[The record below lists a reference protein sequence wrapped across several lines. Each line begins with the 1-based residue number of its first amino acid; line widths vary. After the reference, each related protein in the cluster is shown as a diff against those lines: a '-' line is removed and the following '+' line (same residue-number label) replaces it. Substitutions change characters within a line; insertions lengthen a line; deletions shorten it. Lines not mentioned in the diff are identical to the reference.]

1 MKNVKESAKYVLQWS
16 RHVRIDIDAVRELAD
31 RIIPD
36 SPQIPPWDYS
46 HHYFDGTEKTLSYLF
61 VLDTL
66 NFCFW
71 PAPGSE
77 RWTISYGG
85 VELSGY
91 VALAAALKRAF
102 EQGLPLDDPS
112 YLSTMNMSDLRDIL
126 QGKGTLQLMGERLQA
141 LRELGTYLVTKWK
154 ASPAQLLEA
163 CSGSAISLVHKLA
176 ANLQSFRDIAK
187 YKGKTVYFYK
197 RAQILAADIYAAFQ
211 GRGWGEFRDMD
222 RLTAFA
228 DYKLPQVLRQL
239 GVLVYS
245 PELAARVDSMEL
257 IPPSSEEEIEIRAHT
272 IWAVELL
279 CSELKQKGQNI
290 CAFQMDWILWNMG
303 QQDKFRKRPY
313 HRTVTIFY

>member
-1 MKNVKESAKYVLQWS
+1 MKYIRDSVKYVVRNS
-16 RHVRIDIDAVRELAD
+16 HHVRINKDALKRLAD
-31 RIIPD
+31 RIICD
-36 SPQIPPWDYS
+36 SPGIPPWDYG
-46 HHYFDGTEKTLSYLF
+46 HHYFDGTEKTLWYLF

-71 PAPGSE
+71 PKPGSE
-77 RWTISYGG
+77 RWTITYGN
-85 VELSGY
+85 EKLSGY
-91 VALAAALKRAF
+91 VALAAALKSAF

-112 YLSTMNMSDLRDIL
+112 YLSTMNMSDLREIL

-141 LRELGTYLVTKWK
+141 LRELGTYLGSEWK

-163 CSGSAISLVHKLA
+163 CSGSAISLVQMLA
-176 ANLQSFRDIAK
+176 ADLESFRDIAK

-197 RAQILAADIYAAFQ
+197 RAQILAADIHAAFQ

-228 DYKLPQVLRQL
+228 DYKLPQVLRHL
-239 GVLVYS
+239 GALVYS
-245 PELAARVDSMEL
+245 PKLAAKVDSKKL
-257 IPPSSEEEIEIRAHT
+257 IPPSSEEEVEIRAHT
-272 IWAVELL
+272 IRAVELL

-290 CAFQMDWILWNMG
+290 RPFEMDWILWNMG
-303 QQDKFRKRPY
+303 QDNKYREKPY